1 VGLVAAPASAEPEP
15 TLGVPLTVTVGLALP
30 LLPPASAVLSLEGPA
45 APASA
50 LGVLPTPAA
59 SSSAPVSAASV
70 SSPPAAAAAPTPAA
84 SPAQQPIVKGAL
96 RARARDIGAVQR
108 SRSSTAL
115 VVLLAA
121 AAVFLVVAGR
131 LDRRSSAFASAPLG
145 RRQDLLTFR

>member
-30 LLPPASAVLSLEGPA
+30 LLPPASAVLSLEGTA

-70 SSPPAAAAAPTPAA
+70 SSPPAAAAPTPAA
-84 SPAQQPIVKGAL
+84 FPAQQTIVKGAL

-145 RRQDLLTFR
+145 RRKDLLTFR